1 MGAWRALGSFI
12 GGHMMFFAPAC
23 VVVAVLFPDQIVVLK
38 PLVPFLFALMTFQG
52 SLSNNLSHLA
62 QTVRYPA
69 PMFVT
74 LAVSAVLMPTLACA
88 VGTLLFGSN
97 PNLVCGIVLEYT
109 VPVAVV
115 SSMWIGL
122 FGGDMSLGLATM
134 LVSTVAA
141 PVTMPLTLK
150 VLLGQTVAVDA
161 GRMVAEMLVQIAV
174 PALAGMLVN
183 DLTHGWGKRT
193 LSPAIS
199 PAARVGMLMV
209 MLANS
214 TGIAPY
220 VRALTPQLVGVAAF
234 IGVFATSGYVWGLLV
249 ARLWKRDRETT
260 VTMTFQCGMRNIS
273 AGAVVA
279 AQFFGGETMF
289 PVIIGTLFQ
298 QVLAACFGSLMRR
311 VLGEAAEEPDTAG
324 AASDGVIPAG
334 EKGVR

>member
-1 MGAWRALGSFI
+1 MGAWRSLGNFI
-12 GGHMMFFAPAC
+12 GSHMMFFAPSC
-23 VVVAVLFPDQIVVLK
+23 VIAAVLFPEPLMALK

-62 QTVRYPA
+62 QTIRHPA
-69 PMFVT
+69 PMFAT
-74 LAVSAVLMPTLACA
+74 LAVSAVLMPCLACV

-150 VLLGQTVAVDA
+150 LLLGQTVAIDA
-161 GRMVAEMLVQIAV
+161 GHMVAEMLVQIAL

-199 PAARVGMLMV
+199 PAARVGMLLV

-249 ARLWKRDRETT
+249 ARLWRRDRETAI
-260 VTMTFQCGMRNIS
+260 TMTFQCGMRNIS

-298 QVLAACFGSLMRR
+298 QVLAACFGTLMRR
-311 VLGEAAEEPDTAG
+311 VFGEAPAAEGAG
-324 AASDGVIPAG
+324 AAGVSAG
-334 EKGVR
+334 EKDVR